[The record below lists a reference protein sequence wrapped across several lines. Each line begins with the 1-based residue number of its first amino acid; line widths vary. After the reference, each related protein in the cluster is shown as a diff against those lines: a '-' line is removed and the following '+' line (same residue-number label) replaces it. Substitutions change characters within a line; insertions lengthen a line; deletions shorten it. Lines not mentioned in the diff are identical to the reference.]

1 MLLIT
6 RRIGEGLVINGTITV
21 QVLAVQGGR
30 VKLGVEYP
38 AGNSVFRQ
46 ELFTKIRAENQAAT
60 LPIQP
65 DATTADTMR
74 QLTGQAV
81 PQPAQKPASKPAPKP
96 LGKA

>member
-60 LPIQP
+60 VPTAP
-65 DATTADTMR
+65 DADTTATLR
-74 QLTGQAV
+74 QLTGQTGT
-81 PQPAQKPASKPAPKP
+81 KPEDKS
-96 LGKA
+96 

>member
-60 LPIQP
+60 VPTQP
-65 DATTADTMR
+65 DAATADAMR
-74 QLTGQAV
+74 QLTGQAAPKPT
-81 PQPAQKPASKPAPKP
+81 PQPAPKP
-96 LGKA
+96 VGKAKG

>member
-60 LPIQP
+60 VPTQP
-65 DATTADTMR
+65 DDETAATMR
-74 QLTGQAV
+74 QLT
-81 PQPAQKPASKPAPKP
+81 AQTGPKP
-96 LGKA
+96 RKD